1 MNYISENE
9 TRYAVKVNG
18 KVVTQPFTTQ
28 TLSEHAL
35 LSMYL
40 SEDQRLLAQVVP
52 VTPDGREILLG

>member
-28 TLSEHAL
+28 TLAEHAL
-35 LSMYL
+35 YNLP
-40 SEDQRLLAQVVP
+40 EDQRQTAQVVP
-52 VTPDGREILLG
+52 VTQDGKEILLG